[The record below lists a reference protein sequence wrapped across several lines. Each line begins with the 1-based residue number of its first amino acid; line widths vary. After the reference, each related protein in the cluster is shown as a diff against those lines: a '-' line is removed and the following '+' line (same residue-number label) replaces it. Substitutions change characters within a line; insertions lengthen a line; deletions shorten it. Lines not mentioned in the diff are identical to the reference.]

1 MVADDSAL
9 VLVLPNDNVDSLIAK
24 IRKTGAANVQV
35 LVPDGAT
42 TLRKPASIK
51 QLRAAMDTAQI
62 ELVLITSDEQ
72 TLAAARSGQIETLGV
87 YDTRVALPDS
97 LSGDNGE
104 FGSVDGGQF
113 THAGDAMPLPTT
125 RPAAMP
131 TVPDDD
137 EIFAAL
143 DDLSDTFNRIDDQQT
158 GPVEAYDAFAAELDA
173 WSDQPTRSEA
183 ARLGTPSAGST
194 AVPASRT
201 PPAPPR
207 PRIRPED
214 IELTADEKRRAGNVR
229 AYKSYSRP
237 AHQRGREDDAG
248 DRTHAQRRQRPWF
261 MRILP
266 IVLIALLL
274 IIVLFV
280 VFGHPLAADSGAGSG
295 FLGGLVSIGQRATIV
310 VTLPDPDAQGQPFTQ
325 PIPIVDPGSAM
336 SETAIQARQVSANAE
351 YTVTLPAMSEIAA
364 PDGTA
369 SGIVTIFSQNTQPLV
384 LPEGT
389 QFIGTNAEG
398 QEVRF
403 VIDVPITIP
412 PASISDQGA
421 QLIINRG
428 QGQASITAVAPGSA
442 SNIPAN
448 SIQQILLPGQPP
460 IIVNT
465 GTILLQHGEITGGS
479 ERTMRII
486 RDEDVQQV
494 LGQALVGLDNQ
505 AREVLVA
512 ELSRDYPNLELE
524 QTTIIPRGN
533 DIVNDETYV
542 LIVDPPPGTELALD
556 NPNFNVTTRVTFRAL
571 ATPAGQP
578 LERQLQRVVP
588 NQLVSIGGMPPG
600 RAPAITNWRW
610 DGVNPSLTVEGFLR
624 PTGDS
629 LDARTRAAILASVKG
644 KSRPEAE
651 AALENF
657 VQQGVISGYVI
668 EFDGD
673 TLPRRSFQL
682 TLEVQPAIAGP

>member
-24 IRKTGAANVQV
+24 IRKTGAANVQL

-42 TLRKPASIK
+42 TLQKPASIK
-51 QLRAAMDTAQI
+51 QLRGAMERAHI

-87 YDTRVALPDS
+87 YNTRVAFPDS

-104 FGSVDGGQF
+104 FGVVDDDQF
-113 THAGDAMPLPTT
+113 LHAHDTMPLPTT
-125 RPAAMP
+125 RPGATP
-131 TVPDDD
+131 TAPDDD

-143 DDLSDTFNRIDDQQT
+143 DDLSDTFNRADNQT
-158 GPVEAYDAFAAELDA
+158 SSVEDYDAFAAELDA
-173 WSDQPTRSEA
+173 WSDQPSHNESVRLGATPASSEA
-183 ARLGTPSAGST
+183 F
-194 AVPASRT
+194 PASRT
-201 PPAPPR
+201 PPPPPR

-214 IELTADEKRRAGNVR
+214 IELTVDEKRRAGNVR
-229 AYKSYSRP
+229 AYKSYTRP
-237 AHQRGREDDAG
+237 AHQRDREDD
-248 DRTHAQRRQRPWF
+248 DSDLQHAQRRQRPWF
-261 MRILP
+261 VRLLP
-266 IVLIALLL
+266 IVLIVLL
-274 IIVLFV
+274 IIILLFV
-280 VFGHPLAADSGAGSG
+280 WFGNRLAADSGASPG
-295 FLGGLVSIGQRATIV
+295 FLRGLAAIGQRATII
-310 VTLPDPDAQGQPFTQ
+310 VTLPDPDAQEQPFTQ
-325 PIPIVDPGSAM
+325 PVPIVDPGTVR
-336 SETAIQARQVSANAE
+336 SETAVQAQQVNANAE

-369 SGIVTIFSQNTQPLV
+369 NGIVTIFSQNTQPLG

-389 QFIGTNAEG
+389 QFIGANAEG

-428 QGQASITAVAPGSA
+428 QAQASITAVAPGSA

-448 SIQQILLPGQPP
+448 SIQQILLPGESP

-465 GTILLQHGEITGGS
+465 GAILLQHGEITGGS
-479 ERTMRII
+479 ERMIRII

-505 AREVLVA
+505 AREVFAA
-512 ELSRDYPNLELE
+512 ELARYPNLELE
-524 QTTIIPRGN
+524 HTTIMPRGN
-533 DIVNDETYV
+533 DIVNDETYEMV
-542 LIVDPPPGTELALD
+542 VDPPPGTEMSLD

-571 ATPAGQP
+571 ATPTGQP
-578 LERQLQRVVP
+578 LESQLQRVVP
-588 NQLVSIGGMPPG
+588 NQLVSIGSIPPG
-600 RAPAITNWRW
+600 QAPAITNWRW
-610 DGVNPSLTVEGFLR
+610 DGVNPSLTVEGVLR
-624 PTGDS
+624 PTGES

-657 VQQGVISGYVI
+657 IQQGVISGYMI

-682 TLEVQPAIAGP
+682 TLEVQSAIAGP